1 MRVFLTADGRGDYRL
16 LPGGLSRI
24 GGTERQVVSDEH
36 GGGSKDTWILSDGP
50 VERFSMLPG
59 RLRLEDIRDS
69 TRMVSSRA
77 VEHLFWMGRYAERSE
92 NCARLL
98 RAVLSRIH
106 EDDPL
111 ISTGALAIL
120 ATCRRHG
127 LLPSSY
133 PDQTGGWLAHD
144 LQQALISG
152 LFDTASAQSLTY
164 NVMHTVR
171 VAGTV
176 RDRLSTDNW
185 RVLNQL
191 EQALSSRP
199 PHSVGLSEALD
210 AIDRAILSLVAVGGL
225 EMAHMT
231 RDDGWRFMS
240 LGRHLER
247 LLYITGTV
255 ADVKAS
261 DLFEDPALLD
271 WLLDLSD
278 SGITYRARYMG
289 RAEWL
294 AVADLLL
301 FDSRNPRSAAFQ
313 LGKLA
318 KHVPLLPAAD
328 LSELVADLERLASP
342 RPADSQSGT
351 LFPDDDDIATFL
363 ESSAALARRLSDT
376 LSLRYFS
383 HVDGA
388 TRSTVL

>member
-1 MRVFLTADGRGDYRL
+1 MNEA
-16 LPGGLSRI
+16 
-24 GGTERQVVSDEH
+24 
-36 GGGSKDTWILSDGP
+36 
-50 VERFSMLPG
+50 
-59 RLRLEDIRDS
+59 
-69 TRMVSSRA
+69 
-77 VEHLFWMGRYAERSE
+77 
-92 NCARLL
+92 
-98 RAVLSRIH
+98 
-106 EDDPL
+106 DPL